1 MAVKYLKQISND
13 NTIQKLAIVIGKLEI
28 KAISKLVEKQG
39 LDSILTSFLSSRN
52 IDTYYKSK
60 FKLKQLLNE

>member
-1 MAVKYLKQISND
+1 MSVKYLKQISSD
-13 NTIQKLAIVIGKLEI
+13 NTIQKLAVVIGKLET

-39 LDSILTSFLSSRN
+39 LDSILTKFLSSRN

-60 FKLKQLLNE
+60 FKLKELLNE